1 MEALLGKEYAKGT
14 LTRYKTCLSHIK
26 EFLKWKFNISDI
38 EITEIDHAFIYD
50 FEFFLRT
57 EKSCANNSAV
67 KCVKN
72 LASSMIS
79 LLWIHMLKSAKSVG
93 KSF

>member
-1 MEALLGKEYAKGT
+1 VGKEYAKGT

-50 FEFFLRT
+50 FEFF
-57 EKSCANNSAV
+57 
-67 KCVKN
+67 
-72 LASSMIS
+72 
-79 LLWIHMLKSAKSVG
+79 
-93 KSF
+93 